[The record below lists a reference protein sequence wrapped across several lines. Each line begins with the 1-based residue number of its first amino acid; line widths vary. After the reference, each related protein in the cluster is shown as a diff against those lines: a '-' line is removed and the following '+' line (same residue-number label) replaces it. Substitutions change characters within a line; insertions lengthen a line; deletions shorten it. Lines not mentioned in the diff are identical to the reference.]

1 MNEPLKY
8 FVTQERIRI
17 PAVTREQMTE
27 IDRIAV
33 QETGPNLFQMME
45 NAGRNLAWLIITL
58 IEPEWYEKEIVV
70 LTGIGNNGGGG
81 ICAARHL
88 VNHGGKV
95 KLVLQNNRS
104 LREIP
109 SYQKMIYENA
119 GGEILLFNEVNEL
132 KPDMIVDAIFG
143 YNFKD
148 SPRGIALNMINWA
161 NEKKAKTI
169 SLDVPSGVDC
179 NTGETP
185 GEFIKADFTLT
196 LALPKTGL
204 LPNLTG
210 LLYLADIGLPS
221 KVYQKLKLDYLSPFM
236 NETYIKR
243 VFPGF

>member
-119 GGEILLFNEVNEL
+119 GGEILL
-132 KPDMIVDAIFG
+132 
-143 YNFKD
+143 
-148 SPRGIALNMINWA
+148 
-161 NEKKAKTI
+161 
-169 SLDVPSGVDC
+169 
-179 NTGETP
+179 
-185 GEFIKADFTLT
+185 
-196 LALPKTGL
+196 
-204 LPNLTG
+204 
-210 LLYLADIGLPS
+210 
-221 KVYQKLKLDYLSPFM
+221 
-236 NETYIKR
+236 
-243 VFPGF
+243 